1 MFAND
6 EIGETEMAENGKN
19 ARIMDHMLGERLRQA
34 RIDQQMSLADV
45 AVKADISAATLSRIE
60 RDKQT
65 LDLGLFLTLVRI
77 LKGTPAE
84 FFGNEGLEEGADV
97 HDPLIARIASMRSA
111 ERTALWREL
120 SEKMRER
127 RSDGRTT
134 IRNLSQQVDELAAQ
148 AEYLRGEIVAMQAR
162 IKR

>member
-1 MFAND
+1 MDGND
-6 EIGETEMAENGKN
+6 TN

-34 RIDQQMSLADV
+34 RIDQQLSLADV
-45 AVKADISAATLSRIE
+45 AAKASISAATLSRIE

-84 FFGNEGLEEGADV
+84 FFGADGSDGNGAEGN
-97 HDPLIARIASMRSA
+97 DPMIARIASMRPA

-120 SEKMRER
+120 SAKVRER
-127 RSDGRTT
+127 HAEGRTT
-134 IRNLSQQVDELAAQ
+134 IRNLSQQVEELAAQ
-148 AEYLRGEIVAMQAR
+148 ADFLRGEIIAMQHR